1 MKQEMKD
8 PNPTDAN
15 PSRSK
20 GRTMRK
26 KALPPLTCGA
36 LLVAA
41 LVLVACGG
49 GDSTSSDSDAA
60 KAQYAAPTEAPSDAQ
75 SGGELTVIAA
85 SDVDYIDPGAAYYQF
100 TYMVTSATL
109 SQLEGYAPADVE
121 HATPLLAT
129 EAPTVSEDGKTVT
142 YTIHDDVKYS
152 PPVNR
157 TVTSADVKYAIE
169 RSLLP
174 GVPNGYVQTYLA
186 GVEGIDEAI
195 KQAQDDP
202 TGGAPDISGITTP
215 DDTTLEIKLTNTTSI
230 GVIGALTLPVSAP
243 VPEEYAKQFDAEN
256 PSTYGEHQVAT
267 GPYMIQNACVDD
279 AGEVVDPKCDGELT
293 GYTPNKEIHLVRN
306 PNWGGEAGSPPDW
319 DFRPAYLDE
328 VTIQEGFADT
338 VSASKK
344 VLDGS
349 GLINGDFT
357 TPPSAIK
364 QAATS
369 GEEGQ
374 LTLTPSGGN
383 RYVALNTSK
392 PPFDDLDVRKA
403 VVANANR
410 TDLRNTRGG
419 ELTGPVANHYL
430 PPEFPGF
437 EQAGGLEGPDLDF
450 MADPDGDPELAAEYM
465 KKAGFSSG
473 KCEGSECEITMV
485 ADDSP
490 PGSDTAAVVK
500 SQLEQLGFEVNLQKV
515 THDIMYTKFCSVPSN
530 APEVCPNV
538 GWLKDFNDGQSML
551 DPTFNGQNVVPENNS
566 NWPQLDDPKI
576 NKAIDD
582 ATLID
587 DPEERAQ
594 AWGDV
599 DRMITEAAPAIPYIW
614 DDQAN
619 IQSADVAGV
628 VNKFNANWD
637 LAYTSLKP

>member
-1 MKQEMKD
+1 MKLEMKESD
-8 PNPTDAN
+8 PTDTN
-15 PSRSK
+15 SSRSK
-20 GRTMRK
+20 GMTMRK
-26 KALPPLTCGA
+26 KALPALICGT

-41 LVLVACGG
+41 LALAACGG
-49 GDSTSSDSDAA
+49 DDSTSSDSDAA
-60 KAQYAAPTEAPSDAQ
+60 KAQYAAPTEAPSDART
-75 SGGELTVIAA
+75 GGDLTVIAA

-100 TYMVTSATL
+100 TYMVSSATL

-157 TVTSADVKYAIE
+157 TVISDDVKYAIE

-215 DDTTLEIKLTNTTSI
+215 DDTTLEIRLTNTTSI

-243 VPEEYAKQFDAEN
+243 VPEEYAKPYDAEN

-279 AGEVVDPKCDGELT
+279 AGEIVDEKCDGELT

-306 PNWGGEAGSPPDW
+306 PSWGGTAGDPPDW
-319 DFRPAYLDE
+319 DFRPAYLDQ

-349 GLINGDFT
+349 AMVNGDFT

-364 QAATS
+364 QAATE

-383 RYVALNTSK
+383 RYVSLNTSQ
-392 PPFDDLDVRKA
+392 PPFDDLNVRKA

-419 ELTGPVANHYL
+419 ELTGPVASHYL

-465 KKAGFSSG
+465 KKAGFPSG

-485 ADDSP
+485 GDDSP

-500 SQLEQLGFEVNLQKV
+500 SQLEQLGFEVNFQKV

-551 DPTFNGQNVVPENNS
+551 DPTFNGANVVPENNS

-576 NKAIDD
+576 NEAIDD

-599 DRMITEAAPAIPYIW
+599 DRMITEVAPAIPYIW